1 MSEDDLQL
9 LITLDD
15 PVDPPEEDTFN
26 HLVANNLGYW
36 FAQRFPAW
44 RRLDQPAEA
53 VGDSDAYK
61 VTFGQ
66 GDWTCTLSRLS
77 GTTNGSLKTTDV
89 EVCTVTRWNNGEIVE
104 QKLFYDPFG
113 LRNQVGLM

>member
-1 MSEDDLQL
+1 MSEEDLQL

-15 PVDPPEEDTFN
+15 PVDLPEEDTFN

-36 FAQRFPAW
+36 FAQRFPASD
-44 RRLDQPAEA
+44 RLAEA
-53 VGDSDAYK
+53 VSDSDAYK

-77 GTTNGSLKTTDV
+77 GATNGSIKGTDV

-113 LRNQVGLM
+113 MRRQVGVM

>member
-1 MSEDDLQL
+1 MSEEDLQL

-36 FAQRFPAW
+36 FAQRFSA
-44 RRLDQPAEA
+44 A
-53 VGDSDAYK
+53 VSDSDAYK

-77 GTTNGSLKTTDV
+77 GATAGSMKGMDV

-104 QKLFYDPFG
+104 QKLFYDPVN
-113 LRNQVGLM
+113 LENLVNHV